1 MTDNNNLVVYCEFD
15 EGKIADVS
23 QELLTKGRKLADRLG
38 VKLEALVLG
47 DKLDGVEDQIS
58 LTAPTLSIK

>member
-23 QELLTKGRKLADRLG
+23 QELLT
-38 VKLEALVLG
+38 
-47 DKLDGVEDQIS
+47 S
-58 LTAPTLSIK
+58 SPTVWA